1 MNNIS
6 WIQNYWNDRATKYI
20 NLDEKGWSAIC
31 FCGAPV
37 WYNKFL
43 DYSQKVVFL
52 KLINAIEGV
61 KKDKILDVGCGI
73 GRWTSLLSEMGA
85 VVIGIDFSEVMIQKA
100 KEYSKPQNIDFR
112 YMDVCRL
119 EFPNNVFDLVSSVTV
134 LQHLPLENQEK
145 AIKELCRITK
155 KGGYILIIEA
165 TDMKKHRY
173 ISPREPI
180 WWKESFKK
188 NGCEMVK
195 AHGQWYIPLLRFMRL
210 IPAAK
215 FLRINNE
222 KENIHSNIDED
233 FYRKKIENNI
243 NIFKMFFIK
252 TMVNISYPI
261 ESICIRTLPIKC
273 ATHVG
278 FLFKKDIY

>member
-6 WIQNYWNDRATKYI
+6 SIQNYWNDRAKKYI
-20 NLDEKGWSAIC
+20 NFNEKGWSAIC

-43 DYSQKVVFL
+43 DHSQKIVFL
-52 KLINAIEGV
+52 KLINEIEGI
-61 KKDKILDVGCGI
+61 KKNKILDVGCGI

-85 VVIGIDFSEVMIQKA
+85 VMIGIDFSEVMIQKA
-100 KEYSKPQNIDFR
+100 KENSKPQNIDLR

-119 EFPNNVFDLVSSVTV
+119 EFPKNVFDIVSSVTV

-145 AIKELCRITK
+145 AIKELCRVTK

-165 TDMKKHRY
+165 TYMKKHRL
-173 ISPREPI
+173 IFPRKPI
-180 WWKESFKK
+180 WWIESFEK
-188 NGCEMVK
+188 NGCKMVK
-195 AHGQWYIPLLRFMRL
+195 AQGQWYIPLLRFLRL

-222 KENIHSNIDED
+222 KENINSTIEED
-233 FYRKKIENNI
+233 FCRKKIENNS
-243 NIFKMFFIK
+243 FKMFFIK

-261 ESICIRTLPIKC
+261 ESICMRTLPIKY